1 MNYVGILLGLV
12 LGAVIGFLI
21 GKLGNKAG
29 ADSSQLDSVK
39 EDLAKAEAELA
50 NVNSSLSSEKDQKQ
64 SLETKLAVAEN
75 EVKSKASLEKD
86 YKELSEQSLSLQTEL
101 ASVAE
106 KFKASEESLKE
117 LRTSE
122 EGLKRDRQ
130 ILQDSYQEVRELN
143 AQNEEKLLSLEKD
156 LEAKA
161 DLASKNDQLI
171 KEKEVLAVEKSR
183 LKTQLEEQAAQSEE
197 KLKLLEESKQ
207 TLKVE
212 FQNLANKIFEEKSE
226 KFTEVNKE
234 KLDTLINPFKEQ
246 IKDFAKKVDETYDK
260 ESKERISLKEQIT
273 QLQQLNNKMS
283 DEANNL
289 TKALKGEVKTQGSWG
304 EMILEKILE
313 GAGLREGIE
322 FRREVAV
329 QNEEGKRFRPDV
341 IVHLPEQRDVIID
354 SKVSLVAYERYMSAT
369 DEEEKAQ
376 ALAAHVASVKSHVKL
391 LSEKNY
397 EDLQGVNNL
406 DYVLLFMPV
415 EGAFRLAVEND
426 ENLMLSASKENI
438 MLISP
443 STLLIS
449 LRTIH
454 SLWQYEYQNQN
465 ARKIAERAGALYDK
479 FVAFVK
485 DLEDIGKSI
494 ERTNTLYNA
503 AHNKL
508 VSGRGNVIRQTQT
521 LIDLGVKSKKTLPA
535 ELLNEANQQERL
547 AESKGDDQTLSLD
560 FELK

>member
-1 MNYVGILLGLV
+1 MDFVWMAVGLILGVAL
-12 LGAVIGFLI
+12 GFL
-21 GKLGNKAG
+21 
-29 ADSSQLDSVK
+29 
-39 EDLAKAEAELA
+39 LAKVLNKGGVDDAELRS
-50 NVNSSLSSEKDQKQ
+50 VQGDLIKLESELKLEKENLEALKLEKQ
-64 SLETKLAVAEN
+64 QVDTSLAVAQN
-75 EVKSKASLEKD
+75 EVKNKDELEASYKESSERCANLQTDFTSLE
-86 YKELSEQSLSLQTEL
+86 
-101 ASVAE
+101 V
-106 KFKASEESLKE
+106 KFKNSEESLVQLKSVKDKAE
-117 LRTSE
+117 LD
-122 EGLKRDRQ
+122 RDV
-130 ILQDSYQEVRELN
+130 LQKSYQELREN
-143 AQNEEKLLSLEKD
+143 FAQQAEQLASLEKD

-161 DLASKNDQLI
+161 QLSE
-171 KEKEVLAVEKSR
+171 KYEALSNEKEALAVSKSR
-183 LKTQLEEQAAQSEE
+183 LQTQLEEQAAQSEE
-197 KLKLLEESKQ
+197 KLKLLEESKE
-207 TLKVE
+207 TLKAE

-226 KFTEVNKE
+226 KFTQVNKE

-260 ESKERISLKEQIT
+260 ESKERISLKEQIA
-273 QLQQLNNKMS
+273 QLQNLNNKMS

-329 QNEEGKRFRPDV
+329 QNEEGKRYRPDV

-354 SKVSLVAYERYMSAT
+354 SKLSLVAYERYMSAT
-369 DEEEKAQ
+369 EEEDKAQ
-376 ALAAHVASVKSHVKL
+376 ALAAHLTSVKAHIKG

-406 DYVLLFMPV
+406 DYVLLFMPI

-426 ENLMLSASKENI
+426 ENLMLDASKKNI

-494 ERTNTLYNA
+494 ERTNTLYSA

-521 LIDLGVKSKKTLPA
+521 LIDLGVKSKKALPA

-547 AESKGDDQTLSLD
+547 AESEGRDETLSFD